1 MLENVIAHEEN
12 TSVWSMCLNPD
23 KSGFVSGGADKTV
36 RFWLFEL
43 VDDEETKIKYKKI
56 KILIKI

>member
-43 VDDEETKIKYKKI
+43 VDDEQTKTKYKI
-56 KILIKI
+56 NND